1 MMGRVAVQGGVMGS
15 LSVWHW
21 ALVALAFFVLFGAR
35 KLPDLARSLGQ
46 SRRILKAE
54 LTAAGSDK
62 DQTVPPRHPT
72 AE

>member
-1 MMGRVAVQGGVMGS
+1 MGG

-21 ALVALAFFVLFGAR
+21 ALVALAFFLLFGAR

-46 SRRILKAE
+46 SRRILRAE
-54 LTAAGSDK
+54 LSAAESNG
-62 DQTVPPRHPT
+62 DQPVPSRPSA